1 MVFLYAQQKGHTKM
15 ESINQK
21 NSTDLIVGDRHM
33 RAENR
38 FYSSNHPEDK
48 IWNIV
53 ASSMSTITGRLPFKQ
68 PNQFVSYTESFSSFI
83 PFILVWKIQFRF
95 KSIQAICL
103 KIYDLRS
110 YITRITDTFKPFKR
124 FHRCWNDFAV
134 LISFEEKKNC
144 LSMRMRIVWSFGR
157 KIGKKFE
164 CF

>member
-1 MVFLYAQQKGHTKM
+1 M

-144 LSMRMRIVWSFGR
+144 LSMRMRIVWSLGR